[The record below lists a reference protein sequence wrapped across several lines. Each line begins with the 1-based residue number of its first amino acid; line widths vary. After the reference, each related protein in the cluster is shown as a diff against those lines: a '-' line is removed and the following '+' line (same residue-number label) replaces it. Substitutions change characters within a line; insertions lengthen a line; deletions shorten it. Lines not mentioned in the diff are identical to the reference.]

1 MKLFFTEQNLAMPE
15 QNLCRSIVMRA
26 VRDAFSKNK
35 YHRWDAWSW
44 FHSNSRDYRE
54 ICDFAGISP
63 EYLRKTMLETIFLN
77 YLIKKGGFIMNKGTN
92 TQLNFELPN
101 TGLKQRKSKARLAE
115 MFEITRQ
122 AKSIFRAI
130 YSQQELDKAIGSL
143 TLNDIIKICKQ
154 SRYELE
160 EEAVQEANNG

>member
-1 MKLFFTEQNLAMPE
+1 
-15 QNLCRSIVMRA
+15 
-26 VRDAFSKNK
+26 
-35 YHRWDAWSW
+35 
-44 FHSNSRDYRE
+44 
-54 ICDFAGISP
+54 
-63 EYLRKTMLETIFLN
+63 MLETIFLN

-92 TQLNFELPN
+92 TQLIFELPN

-143 TLNDIIKICKQ
+143 TLNDIIQICKQ

-160 EEAVQEANNG
+160 EEAAQEANNG